1 MPLQAEGFEEL
12 VFAGYFTENQKNID
26 YLHNVSLIVNC
37 YIFFFFSGKRLLGTQ
52 ATTSTFIKQFLQK

>member
-37 YIFFFFSGKRLLGTQ
+37 YIFFSGKRLLGAQ
-52 ATTSTFIKQFLQK
+52 ATTSTFIKQFHQK